1 MRESIE
7 LADGRKVALIG
18 LGTCFAT
25 SDQMESAVAEAI
37 RVGYRLIDA
46 APKYGNETGVGKGI
60 AAGLKEAGVEREDL
74 FVTSKL
80 YHTDHRA
87 ARVVPALKKTLADLN
102 LNYIDCWM
110 MHAPWAFEPKDSAI
124 VSCEPKEDKFGAI
137 VEEVDI
143 LETWREMERCVDLGL
158 AKSIAVCN
166 FSGKML
172 ENLVKSCRIKPVLN
186 QIESHLYFNNQRLN
200 SFCQKL
206 NIPLM
211 AFHPIGETRVK
222 RDEQHLRDDPELAK
236 LAFKL
241 ETSPVKLMLRFHI
254 ERGVIPIP
262 KSSNPE
268 HIRENFEALSM
279 TPLSE
284 ETMKSL
290 MDFDCNMRVYSHKW
304 IAKLSKFYPF
314 NDDI

>member
-7 LADGRKVALIG
+7 LSDGRKVALLG

-25 SDQMESAVAEAI
+25 SDEIETAVAEAI

-60 AAGLKEAGVEREDL
+60 AAGLKDAGVEREDL

-87 ARVVPALKKTLADLN
+87 ARVVPALKKTLSDLN
-102 LNYIDCWM
+102 LNNVDCWM
-110 MHAPWAFEPKDSAI
+110 MHAPWAFEPKDTGI

-166 FSGKML
+166 FSGRML

-200 SFCQKL
+200 DFCQKL

-222 RDEQHLRDDPELAK
+222 KDEQHLRDDPELAK
-236 LAFKL
+236 LACKL

-262 KSSNPE
+262 KSSNPK

-279 TPLSE
+279 TPLDK
-284 ETMKSL
+284 ETMTRL
-290 MDFDCNMRVYSHKW
+290 MDFDCDMRFYSHKW
-304 IAKLSKFYPF
+304 IAKLSTFYPF
-314 NDDI
+314 NDDV